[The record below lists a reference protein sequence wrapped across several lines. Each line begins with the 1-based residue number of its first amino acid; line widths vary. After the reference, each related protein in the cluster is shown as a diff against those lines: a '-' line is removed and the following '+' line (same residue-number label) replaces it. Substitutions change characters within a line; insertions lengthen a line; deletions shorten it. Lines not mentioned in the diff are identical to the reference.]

1 MIVLALH
8 AGLESVSAAPA
19 GQALGEEAKKQVL
32 QETGELIACCCC
44 GTIFPSCLLSVRV
57 RVRVRVLSS
66 CNEPPTPSDWGTE

>member
-1 MIVLALH
+1 MLAPH
-8 AGLESVSAAPA
+8 AGLESVAAAPA

-32 QETGELIACCCC
+32 QETGELIIACCCC
-44 GTIFPSCLLSVRV
+44 GTIFPSCLLSV